1 MNESPTETPR
11 PPSLPAAGEAAHDYR
26 PPDPARDPSWLLDR
40 LLKRPGVVAWELCSA
55 HGTRTHAGLFLILAL
70 VLLGY
75 GLLVGAFSGGQQYVL
90 VPLKLLGGVLVSAVL
105 CLPSL
110 YILSCLSGGRLALAQ
125 IGALLLQALTLTLVL
140 LAGFAPVAWVFAQ
153 STHSAAFMAGLHW
166 VFWFCA
172 FGLGMG
178 QLKKLLTR
186 HHDSHL
192 SGFVMWSVMLLVV
205 MLQMGT
211 VLRPLVG
218 PSGGWQLQDKQ
229 FFLEHWGPTLTA
241 TTERK

>member
-1 MNESPTETPR
+1 MNEPQAETPL
-11 PPSLPAAGEAAHDYR
+11 PPSLPVAGEAAHEYR
-26 PPDPARDPSWLLDR
+26 PPDPARDPAWLLDR
-40 LLKRPGVVAWELCSA
+40 LLKRPGVVAWELCA
-55 HGTRTHAGLFLILAL
+55 QQARTHGGLFLILAL
-70 VLLGY
+70 ALLGY

-125 IGALLLQALTLTLVL
+125 ISALMLQALTLTVVL

-153 STHSAAFMAGLHW
+153 STHSTAFMSGLHW
-166 VFWFCA
+166 VFWFSA

-178 QLKKLLTR
+178 QLKKLLAR
-186 HHDSHL
+186 HHENRL
-192 SGFVMWSVMLLVV
+192 SGFVMWSAMLLVV

-218 PSGGWQLQDKQ
+218 PSDGWRVQDKQ
-229 FFLEHWGPTLTA
+229 FFLEHWGQTLKDA
-241 TTERK
+241 ADRK